1 MKTHEFT
8 FTIKGKGVTLQQVA
22 QIVERHT
29 GVSDAKRYRS
39 LCVYRHDD
47 SSLEI
52 FGRVKGDKPV
62 SSVVYECEKE
72 EHDKRSEAKGKN
84 TEK

>member
-8 FTIKGKGVTLQQVA
+8 FTIKGKYVTLQQVA
-22 QIVERHT
+22 KIVENHT
-29 GVSDAKRYRS
+29 KVSDAKRYRS

-84 TEK
+84 TEE